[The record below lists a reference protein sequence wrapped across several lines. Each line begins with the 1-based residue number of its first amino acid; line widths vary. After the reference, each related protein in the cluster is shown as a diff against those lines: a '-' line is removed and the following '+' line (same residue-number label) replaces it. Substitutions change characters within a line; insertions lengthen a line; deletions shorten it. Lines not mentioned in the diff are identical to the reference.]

1 MVWSRADDIIDIHE
15 DGSGDA
21 ASNVSA
27 DVAQLPQLDRQRV
40 TSNSL
45 WVRHP
50 RRRCPP
56 AKNFTVYYRAASP
69 CVAYDEAAYCHE
81 RSVVTVSVYTSRL
94 DTTVSLKTNSHRKA
108 RHDTDWTVLLCL
120 VWRC

>member
-1 MVWSRADDIIDIHE
+1 MVWSRADDIIDIRE

-50 RRRCPP
+50 LRRP
-56 AKNFTVYYRAASP
+56 AKNFTGRIAVCSIRRSGLLSRTFRGY
-69 CVAYDEAAYCHE
+69 CVCLYE
-81 RSVVTVSVYTSRL
+81 SVRY
-94 DTTVSLKTNSHRKA
+94 NGEP
-108 RHDTDWTVLLCL
+108 
-120 VWRC
+120 